1 MRSSFVWIAL
11 SLIAVAFT
19 WHVVSWSEQYGK
31 LAVPPDYDDS
41 ITMVEAGFRTLTYQQ
56 DGWGAMFNHSAN
68 RNPRS
73 FFHIYWTAF
82 LYALFG
88 IHESVAF
95 YASCVFLF
103 GALLAFVFLLPKEIS
118 YLWKFAWVL
127 VFLQIPICFHIIHD
141 YRSEIAMAAF
151 LFIGC
156 ACALEWIW
164 GNSRE
169 KLWFFLTAISFLL
182 ALGMKPVMFPYQLGM
197 LGLCSLVYLTK
208 QLAEYKPSQGIRPVR
223 SWFFRLLLLWAMVI
237 IPLVPHFLIHWHSI
251 REYIVGN
258 SFETKFWNFTEEQ
271 GSQYLFHWLGYSGV
285 WYVGALNGIF
295 GFLILAGLVC
305 SLVPG
310 LKVYSPG
317 GKWLSVVFITIGSY
331 AGISIS
337 PMHQPFWG
345 LTFNLLL
352 SSTAICYLAFL
363 FNTRKFGL
371 VISTLFVA
379 ALGTMWLYIPVNQIL
394 ICLICF
400 CLLLGGWLVIAQKQS
415 RYAVVMAVL
424 LSSFVFLYAYS
435 VKGVMFQFAVLALL
449 LPLFAA
455 VFRFPR
461 KQWVPFACTGMLALI
476 VWTVIKP
483 APYHNYVE
491 RTIHEAGEGGLEWR
505 RNGPRLVY
513 ESIQNDWNGSG
524 SPSIWCSAFGWV
536 DAKTISWEAIKK
548 GRPWYV
554 ETLAGSYAEN
564 SKTIIPGII
573 PENADYLV
581 MPSLG
586 ITGEIKMPSTC
597 FDMNPAARSNNRFQL
612 LSEIKAPQG
621 FIGIYKKNRTP
632 L

>member
-1 MRSSFVWIAL
+1 
-11 SLIAVAFT
+11 
-19 WHVVSWSEQYGK
+19 
-31 LAVPPDYDDS
+31 
-41 ITMVEAGFRTLTYQQ
+41 
-56 DGWGAMFNHSAN
+56 
-68 RNPRS
+68 
-73 FFHIYWTAF
+73 
-82 LYALFG
+82 
-88 IHESVAF
+88 
-95 YASCVFLF
+95 
-103 GALLAFVFLLPKEIS
+103 
-118 YLWKFAWVL
+118 
-127 VFLQIPICFHIIHD
+127 
-141 YRSEIAMAAF
+141 MAAF

-156 ACALEWIW
+156 ACALEWVW
-164 GNSRE
+164 GSARKE
-169 KLWFFLTAISFLL
+169 VWFAFTAGSFIL

-197 LGLCSLVYLTK
+197 LGLCSMVYLTK
-208 QLAEYKPSQGIRPVR
+208 QLAEYQPSQGIRPIR
-223 SWFFRLLLLWAMVI
+223 NWFLRLLLLWAVVI

-251 REYIVGN
+251 RDYIVGN
-258 SFETKFWNFTEEQ
+258 SFETTFWNFTEEQ

-285 WYVGALNGIF
+285 WYVGALNGLF
-295 GFLILAGLVC
+295 GFLLLAGLVC
-305 SLVPG
+305 SIVPG
-310 LKVYSPG
+310 LRVYSPG
-317 GKWLSVVFITIGSY
+317 GKWLSLAFITIGSY

-363 FNTRKFGL
+363 FKEQKFGL
-371 VISTLFVA
+371 FISTLFVA
-379 ALGTMWLYIPVNQIL
+379 ALGAIWLYIPVNQIL

-400 CLLLGGWLVIAQKQS
+400 CLLLGGWLVIASKKS

-435 VKGVMFQFAVLALL
+435 IKGVMFQFAVLALL

-455 VFRFPR
+455 VFRLPR
-461 KQWVPFACTGMLALI
+461 NQWVPFACTGMLALI

-491 RTIHEAGEGGLEWR
+491 RTIKEAGEGGLEWR

-513 ESIQNDWNGSG
+513 ESIQNNWNGSG

-548 GRPWYV
+548 GHPWYV

-564 SKTIIPGII
+564 SKTIAPGII
-573 PENADYLV
+573 PESADYLV
-581 MPSLG
+581 VPSLG

-597 FDMNPAARSNNRFQL
+597 FDMNPAARSNSRFQL

>member
-1 MRSSFVWIAL
+1 MRKFFVFIAL
-11 SLIAVAFT
+11 VVVSLFFT
-19 WHVVSWSEQYGK
+19 SHVVSWSKELGK

-41 ITMVEAGFRTLTYQQ
+41 VTLVEAGVRTLAVQQ
-56 DGWGAMFNHSAN
+56 DGAGAIFNESAK
-68 RNPRS
+68 RHPRS
-73 FFHIYWTAF
+73 FFHIYWTTF
-82 LYALFG
+82 LYSVFG
-88 IHESVAF
+88 IHESVVF
-95 YASCVFLF
+95 YASGIFLF
-103 GALLAFVFLLPKEIS
+103 GVLLAFVLLLPKEIS
-118 YLWKFAWVL
+118 LVLKLAWAL
-127 VFLQIPICFHIIHD
+127 VFLGIPVCFHIIHD

-156 ACALEWIW
+156 ACALEWVWGIERKGIW
-164 GNSRE
+164 FG
-169 KLWFFLTAISFLL
+169 LTAGSFIL

-197 LGLCSLVYLTK
+197 LGLCSMVYLTK
-208 QLAEYKPSQGIRPVR
+208 QLAEYQSSQGIRPIR
-223 SWFFRLLLLWAMVI
+223 KWFFRLLLLWAIVLV
-237 IPLVPHFLIHWHSI
+237 PLIPHFLIHWDSI
-251 REYIVGN
+251 RDYIVGN
-258 SFETKFWNFTEEQ
+258 SFETTFWNFTEEH

-295 GFLILAGLVC
+295 AFLLLAGLVC
-305 SLVPG
+305 SIIPC
-310 LKVYSPG
+310 LKKFSPG
-317 GKWLSVVFITIGSY
+317 GKWISLAFITIGSY

-352 SSTAICYLAFL
+352 SASAICLLAFL
-363 FNTRKFGL
+363 FNTQKFGL
-371 VISTLFVA
+371 FISTLFVA
-379 ALGTMWLYIPVNQIL
+379 ALGMMWLFILVNQIL

-424 LSSFVFLYAYS
+424 LSALVFIYAYS

-455 VFRFPR
+455 VFRLPR
-461 KQWVPFACTGMLALI
+461 NQWVPFACTGMFALI

-491 RTIHEAGEGGLEWR
+491 RTIKEAGEEGLEWR

-548 GRPWYV
+548 GHSWYV

-564 SKTIIPGII
+564 SKTIVPGII

-597 FDMNPAARSNNRFQL
+597 FDMNPAARSNYRLQL